1 MCILKMSE
9 NWWCRARVLTHSLAR
24 VLFSHF
30 LWFFFLHFILSFCRC
45 HCWFGSNLL
54 ISWYMRAHLVY
65 NVTIHNDVCSF
76 SMEWKKVKNR
86 KKVLTLIYISIE
98 YWCSCSY
105 SCQYMIA
112 PNIYIFVWHP
122 FVLFGSFSLLK
133 LSCIYLSIICV
144 LFI

>member
-9 NWWCRARVLTHSLAR
+9 IWWCRARALTHSLAR

-30 LWFFFLHFILSFCRC
+30 LWFFFSFYLIVYRC

-54 ISWYMRAHLVY
+54 IFGICEHTWYTTSQFTKMFAAS
-65 NVTIHNDVCSF
+65 TWSEK
-76 SMEWKKVKNR
+76 SEKQ

-112 PNIYIFVWHP
+112 PNIYIFVWRP
-122 FVLFGSFSLLK
+122 FVLFGSFSFLK
-133 LSCIYLSIICV
+133 LSCI
-144 LFI
+144 

>member
-9 NWWCRARVLTHSLAR
+9 IWWCRARALTHSLS
-24 VLFSHF
+24 LEFFSHIF
-30 LWFFFLHFILSFCRC
+30 FGFFFFFILFYRLSL
-45 HCWFGSNLL
+45 SLL
-54 ISWYMRAHLVY
+54 IWIEFINFLVY
-65 NVTIHNDVCSF
+65 ASTLGVQRHNSQWCLQLQHGV
-76 SMEWKKVKNR
+76 KKVKNE
-86 KKVLTLIYISIE
+86 KKEVLTLIYISIE

-112 PNIYIFVWHP
+112 PNIYIFVWRP

-133 LSCIYLSIICV
+133 FIYFSICV